1 MNALLPV
8 CVALSSAVLVVIS
21 LRAMNIETTAADR
34 VGLVLVGSM
43 LAMAILEH
51 FLLVLPLSSTA
62 MWRWAMR
69 RRTPLV
75 AASAA
80 DSMGR

>member
-1 MNALLPV
+1 M
-8 CVALSSAVLVVIS
+8 IG
-21 LRAMNIETTAADR
+21 LRAMNIDATPADR
-34 VGLVLVGSM
+34 VGLMLVGSM

-62 MWRWAMR
+62 MWRWAMQ

-75 AASAA
+75 VTSAA